1 MRETSKQGADRLSGF
16 STLFSMPV
24 NRMLR
29 RPLSAALL
37 TLCMLAASAVEAVE
51 PLSESLLNEIS
62 ALTVQGVD
70 TLPLLLLAEAEPDLA
85 QAPAAWA
92 AWHRKKI
99 ELLRQKEAWQAII
112 REYERLP
119 VAAPHA
125 HRDWLFVEL
134 VRTYLTMGSGAQARD
149 LLLSLIW
156 DSEHDTGQLAQWRRL
171 VAQSYLVDGRYDD
184 ARSALLRYEQDYPEA
199 DRDPHWLGLQARLLI
214 AGRQA
219 NEAAILALASDAPAA
234 RSAYVLARLETPAPP
249 DDALINEAFDWLA
262 EPSLDLAL
270 KHSLFSALFE
280 GSRQMRDWPRR
291 IAVLERLLGVDH
303 LEVAQVTAVV
313 DALWF
318 SLTEYGRQLAN
329 REQLL
334 VGNYG
339 PWFEL
344 AAQLNRPDT
353 RQAEAVYAWLAIHAE
368 GEDINARAHQQLVQT
383 LAHKGETELLRSLY
397 LSSSQFTDVSV
408 LPLALMYRLVD
419 MALAAGDLG
428 LASKLMSGLDAPE
441 GVDVVEWQLRR
452 ARVQILAGTPQ
463 HGAERLRDIVAA
475 DTLGDG
481 QIGNLLLALQD
492 LNHQGGHQAAYEIL
506 AELVHKVPDSRR
518 QGELYFW
525 MGESR
530 RAQQRYSAAARL
542 YLRAART
549 PDERDSGW
557 QTLAQQRAA
566 EMLEQ
571 AGLVSDAVLLYKRL
585 QAQADPARRAL
596 YQDQIRRLSS
606 QSD

>member
-1 MRETSKQGADRLSGF
+1 MRDPSKEGANRLSRF
-16 STLFSMPV
+16 STLFSAPV

-29 RPLSAALL
+29 RPLSAVLL
-37 TLCMLAASAVEAVE
+37 PLCLLAVSAVEAVE

-62 ALTVQGVD
+62 ALSEQGVAA
-70 TLPLLLLAEAEPDLA
+70 LPLLLLAEAEPDLA
-85 QAPAAWA
+85 QAPEAWA

-99 ELLRQKEAWQAII
+99 ELLRRKEAWQAII

-119 VAAPHA
+119 MAAPQA
-125 HRDWLFVEL
+125 HRDWLFAEL
-134 VRTYLTMGSGAQARD
+134 VRTYLTMGSGGQARD
-149 LLLSLIW
+149 LLLALIW
-156 DSEHDTGQLAQWRRL
+156 GGEQGQQQLPRWRRL
-171 VAQSYLVDGRYDD
+171 VVQSYLVDGRYED
-184 ARSALLRYEQDYPEA
+184 ARAAVLRYEQDYP
-199 DRDPHWLGLQARLLI
+199 DTGRDPHWLGLKARLLI
-214 AGRQA
+214 ASGRA

-234 RSAYVLARLETPAPP
+234 RSAYALARLEGPTPLS
-249 DDALINEAFDWLA
+249 DELTEEALVWLA
-262 EPSLDLAL
+262 EPSLDLAF
-270 KHSLFSALFE
+270 KQSLFSALFE
-280 GSRQMRDWPRR
+280 KSRQLDDWPQR
-291 IAVLERLLGVDH
+291 IAVLERLLGVAH

-334 VGNYG
+334 VGNFG

-344 AAQLNRPDT
+344 AAQLDRPGT
-353 RQAEAVYAWLAIHAE
+353 RQAEALYAWLAIQAR
-368 GEDINARAHQQLVQT
+368 GDDINARAHQLLVRT
-383 LAHKGETELLRSLY
+383 LTQKDESDLLRSLY
-397 LSSSQFTDVSV
+397 LSSSQFTAVSV

-428 LASKLMSGLDAPE
+428 LASRLMSGLDAPE

-452 ARVQILAGTPQ
+452 ARVQILAGTPHQ
-463 HGAERLRDIVAA
+463 GTERLREIVAA
-475 DTLGDG
+475 DTLSDG
-481 QIGNLLLALQD
+481 QMGNLLLALQD

-530 RAQQRYSAAARL
+530 RAQQQYSEAARL
-542 YLRAART
+542 YLRAARLSG
-549 PDERDSGW
+549 ENDSGW
-557 QTLAQQRAA
+557 RTLAQRRAA

-571 AGLVSDAVLLYKRL
+571 AGLVSDAVV
-585 QAQADPARRAL
+585 L
-596 YQDQIRRLSS
+596 YQGLLAGAAPAQRSVYEERIRRLTHRT
-606 QSD
+606 D